1 MHHMVAYEKCY
12 PKVNSQANPG
22 WVMSGT
28 LQFQPKII
36 AATFLIVRF
45 LTFVKVTA
53 STMTRSTTRCSG
65 DLMGDQIAPGDQIGD
80 QITAVTRS
88 LLVDQIDDQIR
99 TAISSPGIRIL
110 NGAAALWANIRAS

>member
-65 DLMGDQIAPGDQIGD
+65 DLMGDQIAPGDQI
-80 QITAVTRS
+80 TAVTKMETR
-88 LLVDQIDDQIR
+88 LEL
-99 TAISSPGIRIL
+99 IL
-110 NGAAALWANIRAS
+110 NGAAAFWANIRAS

>member
-65 DLMGDQIAPGDQIGD
+65 DLMGDPMGDLMGDQIFD
-80 QITAVTRS
+80 VTKM
-88 LLVDQIDDQIR
+88 
-99 TAISSPGIRIL
+99 
-110 NGAAALWANIRAS
+110 

>member
-36 AATFLIVRF
+36 AAPFLIVRF

-88 LLVDQIDDQIR
+88 LLGDQIGDLIR
-99 TAISSPGIRIL
+99 TAIRSRVFL
-110 NGAAALWANIRAS
+110 